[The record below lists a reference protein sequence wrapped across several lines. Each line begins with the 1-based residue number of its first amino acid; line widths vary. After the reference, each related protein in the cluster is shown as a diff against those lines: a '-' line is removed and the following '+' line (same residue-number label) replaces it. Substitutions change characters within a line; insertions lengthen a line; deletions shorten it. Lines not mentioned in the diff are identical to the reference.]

1 MKRKRKRTSSA
12 RNSSSSSQQ
21 TVTSYYLPDECW
33 ESIFRFIIYEDDENR
48 HYLNSLSLVSKR
60 FLSIT
65 NSVLFS
71 FTIGFHTDLNCL
83 FKRFTNLN
91 SLKLDSCDFDQF
103 LIKISCI
110 PMKLTSLYI
119 SYYSTIPANVLRAF
133 SQKITTLTSLTCYP
147 KFPNHSL
154 DASGLFLIAECFPL
168 LQELDLSYQYGWKNY
183 SSYVDVVEAL
193 SLALIKLRKVNFSG
207 FHINNQSLFHLFN
220 NCKHLEEVILFNC
233 DEITNEGFVFALR
246 ERPTLTSLSFS
257 LSYKSAEYRKVF
269 STSHFINSLVNLKG
283 LTCLVLQS
291 LIITDELLYSIA
303 REVLPLTRLDL
314 QHCTNYSYNGILCL
328 LSNCQGI
335 KYLDLQ
341 GAYFLED
348 EHVVKLS
355 SLLRDLEFINLSWCA
370 KLTKSALFTLTKNC
384 PSLSEIKMESIGS
397 KSVHNSDSFVEF
409 GVRPQLKS
417 LYLGLNSWL
426 SNESIIMFASVFPNL
441 QLLDLWSFK
450 PLNDIS
456 EGICEVLR
464 KCSKIRHLKLNGCS
478 RVNLLGLNFVVPNL
492 EVLNLSGTMVNNETL
507 YVISKSCCGLLQLLL
522 YNCKPVTQKG
532 VKYLLENCTKLRKI
546 RVRKIHVST
555 ENKKFFSR
563 HGCHIHY
570 CD

>member
-1 MKRKRKRTSSA
+1 
-12 RNSSSSSQQ
+12 
-21 TVTSYYLPDECW
+21 
-33 ESIFRFIIYEDDENR
+33 
-48 HYLNSLSLVSKR
+48 
-60 FLSIT
+60 
-65 NSVLFS
+65 
-71 FTIGFHTDLNCL
+71 
-83 FKRFTNLN
+83 
-91 SLKLDSCDFDQF
+91 
-103 LIKISCI
+103 
-110 PMKLTSLYI
+110 
-119 SYYSTIPANVLRAF
+119 
-133 SQKITTLTSLTCYP
+133 
-147 KFPNHSL
+147 
-154 DASGLFLIAECFPL
+154 
-168 LQELDLSYQYGWKNY
+168 
-183 SSYVDVVEAL
+183 SSYVGVVEAL
-193 SLALIKLRKVNFSG
+193 SLALIKLRK
-207 FHINNQSLFHLFN
+207 
-220 NCKHLEEVILFNC
+220 
-233 DEITNEGFVFALR
+233 
-246 ERPTLTSLSFS
+246 
-257 LSYKSAEYRKVF
+257 
-269 STSHFINSLVNLKG
+269 
-283 LTCLVLQS
+283 S

-303 REVLPLTRLDL
+303 REVLPLMRLDL
-314 QHCTNYSYNGILCL
+314 QLCTNYSYNGILCL

-348 EHVVKLS
+348 EHVVELS

-492 EVLNLSGTMVNNETL
+492 EVLNLSDFLVEVVDGTFKD
-507 YVISKSCCGLLQLLL
+507 ISLPAIRMESRTATVYSEIVRSAVPLLL
-522 YNCKPVTQKG
+522 
-532 VKYLLENCTKLRKI
+532 LLWLGFVVFLCSCGS
-546 RVRKIHVST
+546 V
-555 ENKKFFSR
+555 
-563 HGCHIHY
+563 
-570 CD
+570 